1 LPSFITDVYEAFR
14 GAVQDS
20 FRMWD
25 ALEMT
30 TRLLICLLLAGF
42 GIFLGSRS
50 ERSGISALFFFGA
63 FGFFAYVMAVGIS
76 LVR

>member
-1 LPSFITDVYEAFR
+1 
-14 GAVQDS
+14 
-20 FRMWD
+20 MWD

-42 GIFLGSRS
+42 GIYLGSRS
-50 ERSGISALFFFGA
+50 ERSGINALFFFAA

>member
-1 LPSFITDVYEAFR
+1 VPDFITDIYESFR
-14 GAVQDS
+14 GVVQDS

-25 ALEMT
+25 ALEIT

-42 GIFLGSRS
+42 GIYLGSRS
-50 ERSGISALFFFGA
+50 ERSGISALFFFAA